1 MQREKRKAV
10 GQLIAASGCS
20 AGPAANPPL
29 RYTAFQMADTE
40 QLGLTFAA
48 PHRKI
53 YAVHE
58 LVGALRT
65 QVERAF
71 TDIYVE
77 GEMSNCRPAES
88 GHLYFTLKDG
98 TAQLRAV
105 MWRTQARLL
114 RFRPQNGLAV
124 IARGR
129 VTIYDERG
137 DLQLQAEMLEPRGA
151 GALQLAFEQLKA
163 KLAGEGLF
171 DAARKKPIP
180 ALPKKIGVVTSARG
194 AALQDIL
201 NVLRR
206 RHESVSVL
214 IYDARVQGE
223 SAADEIRAGVKHLNR
238 LRGIDV
244 IVIARGGGSFEDLF
258 AFNDEALARAVA
270 ASKIPV
276 ISAVGHETDFTI
288 CDFVA
293 DLRAP
298 TPSAA
303 AELVI
308 QSKQELAGRLEMLR
322 DRLRQAMNYK
332 LLRAHNALSR
342 LAQHSVLVRMPDAV
356 ARRQQRVDDLVYRM
370 AQAQGRSLSNL
381 RRRHDALDNRL
392 RRQDVRVRL
401 ATTRRQLEQRT
412 TELHSQAQRLLAG
425 KEIQLDRLTASMGR
439 AEETILLRRRSRWE
453 RLHGS
458 LSALS
463 PKAIL
468 SRGYALVFDARGI
481 LVKDAAQLHKGDSV
495 RTQLG
500 RGEFVAAV
508 EEVNPKSATE

>member
-1 MQREKRKAV
+1 
-10 GQLIAASGCS
+10 
-20 AGPAANPPL
+20 
-29 RYTAFQMADTE
+29 MADTE
-40 QLGLTFAA
+40 QLGLMFA
-48 PHRKI
+48 PPQRKV
-53 YAVHE
+53 YAVRE
-58 LVGALRT
+58 LVAVLRT
-65 QVERAF
+65 QVESAF

-77 GEMSNCRPAES
+77 GEISNCRPAES

-98 TAQLRAV
+98 SAQLRVV

-114 RFRPQNGLAV
+114 RFRPQNGLAI

-137 DLQLQAEMLEPRGA
+137 DLQLQAEMLEPKGA

-163 KLAGEGLF
+163 KLAREGLF
-171 DAARKKPIP
+171 DSGRKKPIP
-180 ALPKKIGVVTSARG
+180 ALPKRIGVVTSARG

-201 NVLRR
+201 NILRR

-223 SAADEIRAGVKHLNR
+223 SAADEVRAGVRHLNR

-244 IVIARGGGSFEDLF
+244 IVIARGGGSLEDLF
-258 AFNDEALARAVA
+258 AFNDEALARAIA

-308 QSKQELAGRLEMLR
+308 QSKQELASRLKMLR
-322 DRLRQAMNYK
+322 DRLSQAMNYK
-332 LLRAHNALSR
+332 VLRAHNALSR
-342 LAQHSVLVRMPDAV
+342 WAQHPALVRMPDAV
-356 ARRQQRVDDLVYRM
+356 ARRQQRVDDLVYRV
-370 AQAQGRSLSNL
+370 AQAQRHNLANL
-381 RRRHDALDNRL
+381 RRAHELLDARL
-392 RRQDVRVRL
+392 RHQDVRVRL

-412 TELHSQAQRLLAG
+412 AELQTHAARWLAA
-425 KEIQLDRLTASMGR
+425 KRTQLDQLTASMGR
-439 AEETILLRRRSRWE
+439 AAETIVLRRRSRWE

-458 LSALS
+458 LAALS

-468 SRGYALVFDARGI
+468 ARGYALVFDAKGH
-481 LVKDAAQLHKGDSV
+481 LVKNAAQLHQGDSV

-500 RGEFVAAV
+500 RGEFTAEV
-508 EEVNPKSATE
+508 EEVNPEPATE

>member
-1 MQREKRKAV
+1 M
-10 GQLIAASGCS
+10 
-20 AGPAANPPL
+20 AG
-29 RYTAFQMADTE
+29 TE
-40 QLGLTFAA
+40 QLGLIFAA
-48 PHRKI
+48 PQRKV
-53 YAVHE
+53 YAVCE
-58 LVGALRT
+58 LVAALRT

-77 GEMSNCRPAES
+77 GEISNCRPAES

-98 TAQLRAV
+98 SAQLRVV
-105 MWRTQARLL
+105 MWRTQTRLL
-114 RFRPQNGLAV
+114 RFRPQNGLAI

-137 DLQLQAEMLEPRGA
+137 DLQLQAEMLEPKGA

-163 KLAGEGLF
+163 KLAAEGLF
-171 DAARKKPIP
+171 GAGRKKPIP
-180 ALPKKIGVVTSARG
+180 SLPRKIGVVTSARG

-223 SAADEIRAGVKHLNR
+223 TASAEVRAGIKHLNR

-244 IVIARGGGSFEDLF
+244 IVVARGGGSFEDLF
-258 AFNDEALARAVA
+258 AFNDETLARTIAG
-270 ASKIPV
+270 SKIPV

-308 QSKQELAGRLEMLR
+308 QSKQELAGRLKMLR
-322 DRLRQAMNYK
+322 DRLCQAMNYK
-332 LLRAHNALSR
+332 LLRAHNRLSR
-342 LAQHSVLVRMPDAV
+342 WAQHSALVRMPDAV

-370 AQAQGRSLSNL
+370 TQAHRRNLANL
-381 RRRHDALDNRL
+381 RRRHDSLDTRL
-392 RRQDVRVRL
+392 RHQDVRVRL

-412 TELHSQAQRLLAG
+412 ADLQTHVTRLLAA
-425 KEIQLDRLTASMGR
+425 KQTQLTQLEASIGR
-439 AEETILLRRRSRWE
+439 TTETVFLRRRSRWE
-453 RLHGS
+453 RLHTS
-458 LSALS
+458 LAALS
-463 PKAIL
+463 PTAIL
-468 SRGYALVFDARGI
+468 ARGYALVFDDKGN
-481 LVKDAAQLHKGDSV
+481 LVKDAAQLRKGDSV
-495 RTQLG
+495 RAQLG
-500 RGEFVAAV
+500 RGEFSAEV
-508 EEVNPKSATE
+508 EEVNPEPTTE

>member
-1 MQREKRKAV
+1 M
-10 GQLIAASGCS
+10 
-20 AGPAANPPL
+20 AG
-29 RYTAFQMADTE
+29 TE
-40 QLGLTFAA
+40 QLGLMFAA
-48 PHRKI
+48 PQHRV
-53 YAVHE
+53 YAVRE
-58 LVGALRT
+58 LVAALRT

-77 GEMSNCRPAES
+77 GEISNCRPAES
-88 GHLYFTLKDG
+88 GHLYFTLKDSS
-98 TAQLRAV
+98 AQLRVV
-105 MWRTQARLL
+105 MWRTQLRLL
-114 RFRPQNGLAV
+114 RFRPQNGMAIIV
-124 IARGR
+124 RGR
-129 VTIYDERG
+129 VTVYDERG
-137 DLQLQAEMLEPRGA
+137 DLQLQAEMLEPKGA

-163 KLAGEGLF
+163 KLAAEGLF
-171 DAARKKPIP
+171 DAGRKRPIP
-180 ALPKKIGVVTSARG
+180 SLPRRIGVVTSARG

-201 NVLRR
+201 NILRR

-223 SAADEIRAGVKHLNR
+223 SAADEVRAGVRHLNR

-258 AFNDEALARAVA
+258 AFNDEALARAIA

-308 QSKQELAGRLEMLR
+308 QSKHELAGRLKMLG

-342 LAQHSVLVRMPDAV
+342 LVQHPALVRMPDAI

-370 AQAQGRSLSNL
+370 AQAESRNLANL
-381 RRRHDALDNRL
+381 RRGQESLEARL
-392 RRQDVRVRL
+392 RHQDVRVRL

-412 TELHSQAQRLLAG
+412 AELQTHAARLLAA
-425 KEIQLDRLTASMGR
+425 KQTQLDPLTASLGR
-439 AEETILLRRRSRWE
+439 AAETVLLRRRSRWE
-453 RLHGS
+453 RFHSS
-458 LSALS
+458 LAALS

-468 SRGYALVFDARGI
+468 ARGYALVFDAKGS

-500 RGEFVAAV
+500 RGEFTA
-508 EEVNPKSATE
+508 EVDEVKPEPATE

>member
-1 MQREKRKAV
+1 M
-10 GQLIAASGCS
+10 
-20 AGPAANPPL
+20 AG
-29 RYTAFQMADTE
+29 TE
-40 QLGLTFAA
+40 QLGLIFAA
-48 PHRKI
+48 SPRKV
-53 YAVHE
+53 YAVRE
-58 LVGALRT
+58 LVAALRT

-77 GEMSNCRPAES
+77 GEISNCRPAES

-98 TAQLRAV
+98 SAQLRVV
-105 MWRTQARLL
+105 MWRTQVRLL
-114 RFRPQNGLAV
+114 RFRPQNGMAITV
-124 IARGR
+124 RGR

-137 DLQLQAEMLEPRGA
+137 DLQLQAEMLEPKGA

-163 KLAGEGLF
+163 KLASEGLF
-171 DAARKKPIP
+171 DAGRKKPIP
-180 ALPKKIGVVTSARG
+180 SLPKRIGVVTSARG

-201 NVLRR
+201 NILRR

-223 SAADEIRAGVKHLNR
+223 NAADEVRAGVRHLNR

-244 IVIARGGGSFEDLF
+244 MVIARGGGSFEDLF
-258 AFNDEALARAVA
+258 AFNDEALARAIA

-308 QSKQELAGRLEMLR
+308 QSKQELAGRLKVLR
-322 DRLRQAMNYK
+322 DRLCQAMNYK
-332 LLRAHNALSR
+332 LLRAHNALAR
-342 LAQHSVLVRMPDAV
+342 WTQHPALVRMPDAV
-356 ARRQQRVDDLVYRM
+356 ARRQQRIDDLVYRM
-370 AQAQGRSLSNL
+370 AQAQGRNLANL
-381 RRRHDALDNRL
+381 RRKHEALDTRL
-392 RRQDVRVRL
+392 SHQDVRVRL

-412 TELHSQAQRLLAG
+412 SELEAHARRFFASKQT
-425 KEIQLDRLTASMGR
+425 QLDQLTAAMGR
-439 AEETILLRRRSRWE
+439 AAETVLLRRRSRWE
-453 RLHGS
+453 RLHSS
-458 LSALS
+458 LTALS

-468 SRGYALVFDARGI
+468 ARGYALVFDAKGN
-481 LVKDAAQLHKGDSV
+481 LVKDAGQLQRGDSV
-495 RTQLG
+495 RAQLG
-500 RGEFVAAV
+500 RGEFTAEVA
-508 EEVNPKSATE
+508 EVSPEVASE